1 MTGLTATDL
10 FRCPVSPRR
19 IGYVALET
27 AYNILEGEEINDV
40 VWTELGL
47 LTAKDADSFE
57 AE

>member
-1 MTGLTATDL
+1 MV
-10 FRCPVSPRR
+10 PVF
-19 IGYVALET
+19 ALET